1 MSHAASITFGADS
14 IAAEGSGDAD
24 DIRVDVRSL
33 MQKFVDANNPLSA
46 GVWIMP
52 AGLALSLS
60 MMVNPLGQPEF
71 PGLTANGGTFF
82 GLPVITSEY
91 AGANYLSGSIV
102 VLVNASDIYFADEGG
117 VSVDMSRE
125 ASLEMLDSS
134 LLQNAV
140 ADVNATSLVSLWQ
153 TNSVGF
159 LAERTVNWARRRAT
173 GVTYLTGAA
182 WGGPTNT

>member
-1 MSHAASITFGADS
+1 
-14 IAAEGSGDAD
+14 
-24 DIRVDVRSL
+24 
-33 MQKFVDANNPLSA
+33 MQKFVDANNPLSS

-82 GLPVITSEY
+82 GLPVIVSEY

-134 LLQNAV
+134 LQGSAV
-140 ADVNATSLVSLWQ
+140 ADVNGTSLVSLWQ

-159 LAERTVNWARRRAT
+159 LAERTVNWARRRHT